1 MGHRTLEMICPS
13 FLILEL
19 ETAFEWLEEGYSMH
33 GSRTGLRIK
42 VPSSQSFSTS
52 QCFCCFGISC
62 QKVWWEETEIVDAF
76 LFHEEV
82 VKYSGVI

>member
-1 MGHRTLEMICPS
+1 MIWPS

-19 ETAFEWLEEGYSMH
+19 ETEFEWLEEGYSVCV
-33 GSRTGLRIK
+33 SKTRLRIK
-42 VPSSQSFSTS
+42 VPSSRSVTVSMS

-62 QKVWWEETEIVDAF
+62 QKVWWGEIEIVDAF
-76 LFHEEV
+76 LFHEEI